1 MKTIGIDRSRS
12 FSSSCR
18 SGPVIPGM
26 ATSRTKQFVLTID
39 SHFHLWST
47 PPAQRNGK
55 NSVKKSF
62 EVGTTMKRITFLL
75 LALATLAAGAVF
87 TATTSRHAAAQ
98 EVTPIFVTKIPAGYR
113 DWRFISVAHEEGE
126 LNDIRTI
133 LGNDPAIKAY
143 REGKLPFPEGTIIA
157 RIAWRYVPSAENN
170 KIFGREQSF
179 VPGEQPPWY
188 LQFMVK
194 DSNKYAATGGWGYAQ
209 FDKDGKPGPE
219 SDMKKCFPC
228 HQAIKDRDF
237 VFTRYAP

>member
-1 MKTIGIDRSRS
+1 
-12 FSSSCR
+12 
-18 SGPVIPGM
+18 
-26 ATSRTKQFVLTID
+26 
-39 SHFHLWST
+39 
-47 PPAQRNGK
+47 
-55 NSVKKSF
+55 
-62 EVGTTMKRITFLL
+62 MKRITLL
-75 LALATLAAGAVF
+75 LLEVATLAGIVAF
-87 TATTSRHAAAQ
+87 TATATRHVSAQ
-98 EVTPIFVTKIPAGYR
+98 EPAPIFVTQIPAGYR
-113 DWRFISVAHEEGE
+113 DWRFISVAHEAGE

-143 REGKLPFPEGTIIA
+143 REGKLPFPEGTIIV

-179 VPGEQPPWY
+179 VPGERPPWY

-194 DSNKYAATGGWGYAQ
+194 DSKKYAASGGWGYAQ

-228 HQAIKDRDF
+228 HQAIKERDF